1 LVVVVTLGVLWLR
14 TPESDLDR
22 VRASPLW
29 SAIIKDDRPIMIVV
43 GDYYLIGEVDE
54 MMGVKRLIRE
64 YTVNS
69 KTDLDNYVLQH
80 PEVADRY
87 MDVGLHYL
95 PIAAAFAVRDVMAV
109 LAPVNR
115 RVFVMKMSDV
125 EPGIL
130 KAADIIYIGYLSG
143 LGMMQDFALTGSRFA
158 VGDSFD
164 EIVDKKS
171 HRSYTSQTWAR
182 ILGPPQPGN
191 ARTYNDYGLFE
202 NFRGP
207 GGNAVVVIAGTQDA
221 GVQQAAEAFTN
232 PEKLAEA
239 ARQTNLAQP
248 FEALLEVS
256 TFDGVNLSGKLLLA
270 SARNSSNAACSTC
283 KAANP

>member
-1 LVVVVTLGVLWLR
+1 
-14 TPESDLDR
+14 
-22 VRASPLW
+22 
-29 SAIIKDDRPIMIVV
+29 
-43 GDYYLIGEVDE
+43 
-54 MMGVKRLIRE
+54 LIRE

-283 KAANP
+283 KAANQ